1 MKHHFSGPSRRAVL
15 VGGLAAT
22 AGWGLATTAST
33 AHAAQVPSQALTKY
47 ARRAR
52 ESYAALQRYFYDSQ
66 TSFYLEEYPHTGGNP
81 WSYVWPF
88 SQAMIA
94 TQDMAGLPEIGK
106 RYTDDVAD
114 RYTALEAYWN
124 AETDPPGYD
133 SYLRPPAGHGGD
145 KFYDDNEWNA
155 LGFIQRHYMTSGG
168 DAAALRRAAEIFD
181 LVVFGWD
188 TDPSHPCPG
197 GVFWTQAPWSN
208 DRNTVS
214 NAPGAEVGLHLYL
227 ATKDDHYLDWS
238 IRMYEW
244 VRTYML
250 APNGL
255 YWDHVD
261 LAGNIEKTQWSYN
274 QGTMIGAGVLLHR
287 ATGEQKYLDHARD
300 TAAKALAFLAEN
312 ERYFDQPARFH
323 AILFA
328 NLLQLAAVEPHP
340 SYRKAMEWYADQSYA
355 RFRDHTTGLYR
366 FTGDNPVTLLE
377 QSGMIRIEAM
387 LGWHPSRYARLT

>member
-1 MKHHFSGPSRRAVL
+1 MRQRIATPSRRAIIA
-15 VGGLAAT
+15 GGV
-22 AGWGLATTAST
+22 ATTAGLGLGSPT
-33 AHAAQVPSQALTKY
+33 AHAAAATSTSAATY

-52 ESYAALQRYFYDSQ
+52 DSYSALQRYFYDPQ
-66 TSFYLEEYPHTGGNP
+66 TSFYLEEYPREGGNP

-94 TQDMAGLPEIGK
+94 TQDMAGLPAVGG
-106 RYTDDVAD
+106 RYADDVTD

-133 SYLRPPAGHGGD
+133 SYLRPPLGQGGD
-145 KFYDDNEWNA
+145 KFYDDNEWIA
-155 LGFIQRHYMTSGG
+155 LGLIQRHYMSRRG
-168 DAAALRRAAEIFD
+168 DQAALRRAAEIFD
-181 LVVFGWD
+181 LIVFGWD
-188 TDPSHPCPG
+188 TDPTHPNPG
-197 GVFWTQAPWSN
+197 GVFWTQATWSN

-244 VRTYML
+244 VRTNML

-274 QGTMIGAGVLLHR
+274 QGVMIGAGVLLYR
-287 ATGEQKYLDHARD
+287 ATRKRKYLAQAGDA
-300 TAAKALAFLAEN
+300 AAKALAFLAED
-312 ERYFDQPARFH
+312 ERYFSQPARFH
-323 AILFA
+323 AIFFA
-328 NLLQLAAVEPHP
+328 NLLQLWAIEPNPAYH
-340 SYRKAMEWYADQSYA
+340 KAIRWYADQSYA
-355 RFRDHTTGLYR
+355 RFRDHETGLYR
-366 FTGDNPVTLLE
+366 FTGENPVTLLE

-387 LGWHPSRYARLT
+387 LAWEPTHYDRLT